1 MAETCFICS
10 KVVYLPERVKALERT
25 WHKTCFKCG
34 AGSDIENDCCGKILN
49 PLEGYSQSKNLPY
62 CKTCYTK
69 NFGPV
74 GIHKGL
80 STSLAPPV
88 KPMSYLS
95 EDADRTA
102 KQDDNLTAAL
112 GRLKKTGVIAEK
124 RTSVSEGIGGLM
136 SKFEKANEAQAQ
148 DGESEKMPSVA
159 QRRASFQN
167 EVQAQDGGSE
177 KPPSVAQRRA
187 SFQKSTPETIAT
199 GLKPV
204 GEGKAIANEQAKGIA
219 KKLGAS
225 GTSPKCVVCAKTVY
239 KVEEVKAL
247 NKIYHKSC
255 FRCGQGTQAIGKDSG
270 ACNKVLSIMESY
282 LEHESTPYCKNCH
295 VKLFASVGTRTGAKY
310 VSAVDQNV
318 SSFTKVDATKEIE
331 TVMSQALE
339 TATLGES
346 TTTTTPAAPVTKPDT
361 LEVLGKMSTMSD
373 EKKAT
378 RRASG
383 NGLVNTKV
391 GGSALERVELHAEAE
406 YAGDGDEVDED
417 EWA

>member
-1 MAETCFICS
+1 MSETCFICS

-25 WHKTCFKCG
+25 WHKSCFRCG
-34 AGSDIENDCCGKILN
+34 VGSDIASACCNKILN
-49 PLEGYSQSKNLPY
+49 PMQGYNQSKNFPY

-69 NFGPV
+69 NFGPTGV
-74 GIHKGL
+74 HRGL

-102 KQDDNLTAAL
+102 KQDGNLTAAL

-136 SKFEKANEAQAQ
+136 SKFEKSNEAQAQ
-148 DGESEKMPSVA
+148 DGESGESGESEKMLT
-159 QRRASFQN
+159 
-167 EVQAQDGGSE
+167 
-177 KPPSVAQRRA
+177 VAQRRA
-187 SFQKSTPETIAT
+187 SFQKSSPATTST

-204 GEGKAIANEQAKGIA
+204 GEGKIVASEQAKGIA

-225 GTSPKCVVCAKTVY
+225 NASPKCVVCATTVY

-282 LEHESTPYCKNCH
+282 LEHEGTPYCKNCH
-295 VKLFASVGTRTGAKY
+295 VKLFASVGTRAGTKY

-331 TVMSQALE
+331 TVMSKALE
-339 TATLGES
+339 TATLDES
-346 TTTTTPAAPVTKPDT
+346 TTTSTTTTAAPVAKPDT
-361 LEVLGKMSTMSD
+361 LEVLGKMTSMGD
-373 EKKAT
+373 EQKAT

-383 NGLVNTKV
+383 NGLVNTRV
-391 GGSALERVELHAEAE
+391 GGSELERSELHGEAE
-406 YAGDGDEVDED
+406 YVGDGDEVNED